1 MPPYPPDTSSPDT
14 SSLEPLRQDIRLL
27 GRILGDTL
35 RQQEGE
41 AIFDLVEQ
49 VRQTAVRFAR
59 ENDPAA
65 LEEIL
70 QEGNRRAAK
79 TAETTMNEV
88 FDAMKFR

>member
-1 MPPYPPDTSSPDT
+1 MLLNN
-14 SSLEPLRQDIRLL
+14 LETLL
-27 GRILGDTL
+27 VPIKER
-35 RQQEGE
+35 R
-41 AIFDLVEQ
+41 
-49 VRQTAVRFAR
+49 AR
-59 ENDPAA
+59 WENDPAA